1 LILKGGI
8 LAHPPASVTNL
19 LKQAEP
25 DLSPASWG
33 IRFAAAPKMFR

>member
-8 LAHPPASVTNL
+8 LANPPASVTEIL
-19 LKQAEP
+19 QKAEP
-25 DLSPASWG
+25 DLSPASWD